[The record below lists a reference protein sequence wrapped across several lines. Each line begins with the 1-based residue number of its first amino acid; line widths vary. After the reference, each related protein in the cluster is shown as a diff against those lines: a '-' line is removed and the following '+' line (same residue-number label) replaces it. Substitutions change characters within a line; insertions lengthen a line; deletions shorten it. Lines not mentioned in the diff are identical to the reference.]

1 MFEGYVVYYLNQY
14 LGKYVDGIDQK
25 SLRISIY
32 KGDVVLKN
40 LRLRPDALAS
50 LDLPV
55 TVRAGLLGSLTLKVP
70 WSSLGAVP
78 VEVKVD
84 RLFLLASP
92 KSEAERGRGVQSEDG
107 IEPAYQL
114 AKRQRVAAQEEAW
127 VQELAAQ
134 REQEEAARRAAGG
147 APAASEQG
155 GGVGGML
162 KAVIDTVIGNL
173 QLSISN
179 VHIRY
184 EDDTTNPGHPFACGL
199 TLDSITGYTVD
210 ELGKEAFIT
219 NNPLQMLRK
228 ALWLRR
234 MAVYFDTDA
243 EFWQP
248 PASWRQLA
256 PHDWDDWFLP
266 GIGLGRQERGS
277 TARHRQYVLQP
288 VDGRALYT
296 RHGAGMPHKEDE
308 PVVEMDFQLD
318 VVAVRLSQPQYLSY
332 HLLLAEM
339 SSFTARMPHAAYRPR
354 LRPAA
359 GEQARLWWKY
369 AVKAVQQQVLA
380 RKLSWEQAIKFAR
393 MRKEYVPLYIEHLRS
408 PIDPSRPRDRLPKG
422 IVDMDRQLP
431 EQTIVMFRR
440 LAHARLQREKR
451 QQAAKEAGQGGKAGG
466 GGWLDW
472 LRGGGGGGS
481 PKPAATA
488 TQEGEAAPEL
498 TPEEYSRLV
507 ELVNEQ
513 EQGLRLGTQTPFTL
527 LSRISAR
534 VGSASALLV
543 AADDTRVLRGGLE
556 GIQLVLSKYPETLQ
570 VELGVTAM
578 GVESPEGT
586 FIQTGAQL
594 QRLRSATDL
603 TEEMEGT
610 PESDAGR
617 ALAVTFVQKPQDG
630 SADASLDVALM
641 PSYVYY
647 SASAV
652 DRVVNFF
659 KTPEQLDLT
668 NLSAQATSQL
678 ERARR
683 LAAQYAAAALRAR
696 PKLRLHLVLDGP
708 KVAIPAVDAVGRAT
722 LALDFGRFIIES
734 DFDTAGKLPG
744 EEAALYECVRLNVCD
759 MAAYVADG
767 EFDWQAGDK
776 GGQLVPLL
784 QRTGM
789 DIALQA
795 ARFMDPS
802 HPVVRLQ
809 PSIPV
814 LHFYLS
820 PGRIGRMLRV
830 IRAALPASEE
840 EQAAAAAGTAAGGAP
855 GGTGRAAGGP
865 GADQELWRQ
874 HAEYEGGVRVLTW
887 AGLGRTSVAWCPRH
901 GIIYQGKLYLY
912 EGPQPGAKQL
922 AAEAVWPDRRV
933 VRVPPDKI
941 GGAEHVVA
949 LCPES
954 LDLTRLAESTSSVV
968 LRLDTE
974 EQADCWYRHLQQ
986 AQQALAS
993 AVGEGAALLPPDW
1006 EEAFSTLSGT
1016 EADEAMATGGPTAAQ
1031 GPPPG
1036 ALAAAAGQ
1044 APSTVLQIDAQL
1056 GELAIFG
1063 SGREPSPWWP
1073 PPEEDDAAPASP
1085 PGSGSLPAP
1094 PAAPEGFVSVD
1105 DEVPLIVL
1113 RAAGGTCQFTYGTPG
1128 MTVHTALGSLE
1139 IEDLLVGPRCRRN
1152 RFLASSHAGVELV
1165 GDETFFDADDRLC
1178 SGGATPRAG
1187 QSPASPGPRGPA
1199 CPAIAAPQ
1207 DLAEFTFK
1215 LRQPGSPEYE
1225 GVDTSLDVSLSSL
1238 YFYCNRPTV
1247 AALITLGVDIGAV
1260 ASAAFAGPEPAP
1272 AGAGGS
1278 AEEPKGEEAQAPC
1291 KAEGEQEG
1299 AGAVAA
1305 VAGVASQAAALGAG
1319 FEEAVDQAQLLGG
1332 AGGGDRSM
1340 FRLTA
1345 SLGTLQVLLNYEG
1358 AGCHTLSQASVDRFS
1373 FELDVRP
1380 DTSMR
1385 IRSTLGNVQ
1394 AVDCTL
1400 PEGHPY
1406 RQACGL
1412 REGSSTSLVS
1422 LEFCSF
1428 PPSYRHPAVPEGLQY
1443 YTLQAQLSE
1452 LQLVFLYRFLQENLA
1467 YLSTMLAMRL
1477 PSLEAEAAL
1486 ALPPAEPAVAPP
1498 AGEADV
1504 QQQGGGGGE
1513 SGGGSAAAATVQA
1526 TASTAPAAQ
1535 QQELQPFVLLMDV
1548 QASAPN
1554 ICLPR
1559 HSDSLDSIDVDLGSL
1574 SLKTAR
1580 IVSQPAPSGHPPLLM
1595 EAVDLTFSGVDC
1607 SVVQASKR
1615 GPNVFRNAESG
1626 WRLHWRRPL
1635 QPELRGEQPMF
1646 DLSLDLPFLKA
1657 RLTDHE
1663 YQLITSVAADN
1674 FAELPE
1680 LPCGARWLNDHYQA
1694 ILMEQQQAQLEQQ
1707 RQAAERA
1714 QQAAAGAPAGQE
1726 HPGASGALPRRN
1738 PQAGSQGGGGEE
1750 GEPAEEGPKPARLD
1764 KSRTSV
1770 RVAVSIGEIELEVHR
1785 HLEGLPQPLPLARFT
1800 IADLW
1805 VAFRNSEQGSM
1816 FVSVSVPRVEAK
1828 DLRPEVPPEQSLVI
1842 SSAHKASFLM
1852 LDWAASPGMAHQALA
1867 MTLQKPLMVAE
1878 LSFLLAVTQFVV
1890 PTFAFVKNRPIPFVT
1905 HDITLTGEPR
1915 AAEGD
1920 LFLCPA
1926 VRLLADTPGVCSYEY
1941 DGRGHRLVLP
1951 DKDHLDE
1958 QLPLILIG
1966 PGRTLRLRNVKV
1978 VNSASLAV
1986 CLQLS
1991 SGAKLLASPDD
2002 GVELLDSLDD
2012 ELALQ
2017 LAGAPAPSASASL
2030 LRRTLSPT
2038 RGGRSTPE
2046 GEGGSG
2052 ALLSPRAAALVS
2064 PRAAVGLPRAGA
2076 LGTFS
2081 PAPLGQSQQAQQAA
2095 QQQSSTIEIVLSAV
2109 GVGLQFV
2116 HLDSAGGPRQSSNSR
2131 PGSRPGSASASRHGS
2146 SANLSRTASGALTS
2160 PPAAGPAGAAGTAA
2174 APAPA
2179 RSVQMLAASFDLD
2192 LAYKIQASLQSGQVE
2207 VQGLRVETRFI
2218 SDVAA
2223 RLAQREQQDVA
2234 HKRKLRG
2241 RREGSVLDPCR
2252 LGLTFRLVAAGEGE
2266 DARPAT
2272 TDVRLE
2278 ASDLRLT
2285 LSPDV
2290 LELGG
2295 LLAASALEPLMQPQP
2310 DQPLASC
2317 NQFERVWSFDPAAL
2331 LAQQPG
2337 GAAAVSLAVTG
2348 AEGGVTVWRPKTPTG
2363 YAVTGDVVTPG
2374 STQPTFEVLAVAVNS
2389 GLAAYPTAYTRVW
2402 AGAGGAIWR
2411 PVPPPG
2417 YVAAGDVFTADE
2429 IEPELSAMVCLHE
2442 GTVVECAPGERL
2454 SLPPQLPHAP
2464 AAAAAAAS
2472 TLPRVDLW
2480 CLDNSIGTFLAAT
2493 PSLPAPEATYDLR
2506 SPLGLTPAALLA
2518 MGAAQEVAGSA
2529 LAAPPGRPRSQQ
2541 HEPPAQPARPA
2552 AAGPGQQQR
2561 QQPGLCKRKEPS
2573 EMFRTFQSSRRELR
2587 TETAARLVTPSVVDF
2602 RRICVWEG
2610 DPSCAPGSGGEAC
2623 GVSIWRPMPPP
2634 GYVALGDCLVRGYD
2648 PPPCASVVQDTGAE
2662 EGFGHTQ
2669 GMPLVK
2675 APRGFEPAWEDG
2687 SSLADSRLV
2696 LWRPVPYPGYVSMGC
2711 VATLGT
2717 VPPPRS
2723 CIKCLRQDAATRASP
2738 DRTPTWVL
2746 RHDKN
2751 TDPPPLSAWAVD
2763 EKLHTFVAMA
2773 LPPERAGQAVHAWK
2787 LRQPSSEQS
2796 EVPPSQQAAG
2806 GVNVVVKA
2814 GQSSVLLQ
2822 DAFHVPLL
2830 EVSLGAVEAGV
2841 RGPSQAVVQ
2850 AYLGLKL
2857 GVWSYN
2863 GTVKHWEPV
2872 VEPWDVIAQCA
2883 ANYGTR
2889 VSSGIEPG
2897 VAVSIKS
2904 SNDCVYTTLAFSA
2917 LHSMLMAYAD
2927 WQQLHGGGGG
2937 PPGSGRAMRALLAA
2951 GEATAMHVL
2960 VDNRLGVE
2968 SAMELDYGDRLEL
2981 VKLPAGEATP
2991 IIKPLPSF
2999 PLRLGDAPIGAEA
3012 LPHTLVLLDVQQVA
3026 GIPGSSSEGD
3036 RAAAGQQGG
3045 SGDEGGISQTSR
3057 QLYCSVRLEPAGA
3070 GAPGASGQASPA
3082 SSGGAGRG
3090 MGGQLSPAGSL
3101 QGWDA
3106 EGGLA
3111 APVRTRALPPSA
3123 AGIVPWEERLCVA
3136 LPMRP
3141 AAEATLV
3148 FEVWDAAA
3156 AGGRGASLGSG
3167 RLTLPV
3173 RSLRHRQEHSAELKW
3188 ELPGSQTG
3196 SSAGDSSASGSGEG
3210 DSSSGQQQQQGSR
3223 EVQLQVAYML
3233 QKQWSFA
3240 KAGGGQSGQDAWAA
3254 EASTAGQRAL
3264 TLTSQPGTWAVVPAF
3279 GQQKS
3284 GTGASSSASASGSIA
3299 AGSASVIPLKIGK
3312 EGLVVESSVANGTRR
3327 EVLRA
3332 LCQVVNS
3339 TELTLEVCLVDV
3351 EDSDWQMVAARSGS
3365 LSGTFSADSVE
3376 EEVFENERFAR
3387 SATGA
3392 QWAAANLRPEDPRR
3406 YQYALQ
3412 QSDAFPKVDPP
3423 RGWEWESNWQLDHGP
3438 STDADGWAYAPDFKQ
3453 LHFPP
3458 PAGAQKPS
3466 VNDYVRRRRWV
3477 RRRRRTGSKPAPLAS
3492 LAAALGSG
3500 LKQKQQEQVVT
3511 GRQVLGCAAPG
3522 EALPLPLGWSSPSR
3536 QLQLRPVLPVEAPAP
3551 AGQQEQQQG
3560 AVQQAAEQQ
3569 QQQLPGGAPA
3579 AEEQGQLQGEGEWE
3593 EEEQGQLHA
3602 VHDWSQGTAD
3612 GRHTLKLDGMDEG
3625 ITRLV
3630 CCPSLHNTAL
3640 GSAGSELELSD
3651 LWFSL
3656 GVEGDVLAA
3665 SKQAKPMTDWRIVV
3679 SAPLRLTN
3687 QLPIAGSLLVWEQ
3700 QAEAGKGDLVGRQ
3713 TVQVASG
3720 ATVPIHTADMRRVV
3734 SFTFYPEGYEWVEP
3748 APAVLSEGY
3757 SGRGRGRQQLPDR
3770 FRLLRPGASAPLEVF
3785 IQRSIEWGTWLL
3797 GAKEELDPGAV
3808 VAMGVPMTAT
3818 LLSPLW
3824 VVNATSL
3831 AIDAVIVPLEAPPPP
3846 RPSSGVSLRG
3856 RRMSG
3861 AASDTLRSEAA
3872 LRTINTDDA
3881 DPQQRGEY
3889 RQRRFVAPASMELLS
3904 YPLPSFLAGSP
3915 SQLALA
3921 GSAEQG
3927 QQAQQAQQAAE
3938 KRRRYGVRLRVA
3950 GSGWTPALAL
3960 DAGEPAGAGGGA
3972 AGQQQQVD
3980 SLQGA
3985 RPTLVRALVREDG
3998 LVHEVV
4004 ARLEVSAFGTS
4015 QVLRLEPHVVVSNR
4029 TSVPLQLLQSRLDLI
4044 APPAAAGGARPSG
4057 AVVAE
4062 GGSSFSQSS
4071 RSMNAALLAGGGP
4084 SLVRPSRRFL
4094 STASQLNADAD
4105 SRRSLASAASS
4116 LASLSSRWDRVPSL
4130 LPSGTSPLVQ
4140 LSASSFRQSVQRNAV
4155 MDLPAGAAAV
4165 PLPLSAGLPNHT
4177 LSFRCVPPPAYA
4189 AAAAA
4194 DALPLWSRPVTV
4206 RAGVESQMYVV
4217 VPVIPPEE
4225 DEAGTEHAGGQAEGS
4240 CGGSGTSGSDAA
4252 HLTALPGG
4260 RGSGDAAHL
4269 APGHGSGGSGLA
4281 GWPPAVAILRLSVH
4295 RRGLGA
4301 MHVVLESMHSD
4312 PPYLLE
4318 NRTHFPLQY
4327 RQAHVR
4333 GAPFHTLEPFS
4344 AAGYVWE
4351 YSMAGQRQELEMQE
4365 GGTTGASKV
4374 YALDAPDGEQDG
4386 EPAPLARMQ
4395 PLPLSSY
4402 PHTCSVR
4409 VAFFEQVAM
4418 GASGVARIGGEGS
4431 GVLGRGGIDRVLQ
4444 VAPGHEPLLTAGA
4457 KSLAPSRP
4465 DLCIAFELPGL
4476 EVSLVD
4482 HTPRELLLLSA
4493 TELKAGVT
4501 LGSNPAST
4509 YKTMRLSVQRLQL
4522 DDMLT
4527 GTPFPVVLAPAL
4539 QQPPGA
4545 GEQPVLAVTWASVL
4559 GGARGRSYLPLVA
4572 VRWPVA
4578 LQLAISEA
4586 LVWSAYE
4593 LLERLQRDAAA
4604 AASAGG
4610 AGAAVAAADV
4620 PVRIRLL
4627 AVDSLSTQ
4635 ISFQGDPFSRPR
4647 DLAGGLVG
4655 RVIDLANFQAAP
4667 ISLQGLAENNLV
4679 MLQSQLSATIQQ
4691 HFRNQLFY
4699 VGLSLMR
4706 SFGLVG
4712 GTSRALGALSA
4723 AVAKL
4728 AGPSASASRA
4738 REQQEAK
4745 QKRSITDVGDGML
4758 EGVGAIGTSML
4769 RGFKGIFERPMEGAQ
4784 QAGVQGAIKGVGKGL
4799 LGVVANPVSGVLEA
4813 MSATA
4818 EGFDATFGKPR
4829 DRLLVL
4835 ERRRPARVISG
4846 EGKLMPLVRGGS
4858 TKQSRIEE
4866 IGQALLK
4873 NTLLAA
4879 PNGLR
4884 NKRQGAVTE
4893 AYEEHFVLPDDRVLL
4908 LTSAGIL
4915 LVHAP
4920 GFAQLDGAAEIGAIN
4935 VSDVAPGIIQWGVR
4949 WDDVLTFELR
4959 WSRELHY
4966 PDRLIVHRKGTP
4978 GWQEEESLAHQ
4989 VKCFETTPQAS
5000 QIKVV
5005 AQKVLRK
5012 YYLDPLR
5019 RNQLWSRRHDAA
5031 SSLPA
5036 GTPLDQLPPTMPCL
5050 DFALT
5055 WHTNPHKS
5063 PVVSFWRPLAPA
5075 GYRAVGD
5082 VLSLGLE
5089 PPTAPVPCFRDDVGL
5104 RIRSAAASAAGEGE
5118 PPVAQPPREFSL
5130 IWRYNGKRP
5139 VTVWMPVAPPGY
5151 AALGAVVRGEPE
5163 LPNTDEYLCVR
5174 SDLTSPAKVFN
5185 SPIWSYDPGP
5195 ALQAAMAQTAGS
5207 SRAALAQPV
5216 RQFLPH
5222 HPETWKVSVWQ
5233 VDNRLGTFIA
5243 VRSFSPP
5250 PSDVSRTVKMIE
5262 ERAAARPAAV
5272 ARQIPA

>member
-1 MFEGYVVYYLNQY
+1 A
-14 LGKYVDGIDQK
+14 
-25 SLRISIY
+25 LR
-32 KGDVVLKN
+32 
-40 LRLRPDALAS
+40 
-50 LDLPV
+50 
-55 TVRAGLLGSLTLKVP
+55 
-70 WSSLGAVP
+70 
-78 VEVKVD
+78 
-84 RLFLLASP
+84 
-92 KSEAERGRGVQSEDG
+92 
-107 IEPAYQL
+107 
-114 AKRQRVAAQEEAW
+114 
-127 VQELAAQ
+127 
-134 REQEEAARRAAGG
+134 
-147 APAASEQG
+147 
-155 GGVGGML
+155 
-162 KAVIDTVIGNL
+162 
-173 QLSISN
+173 
-179 VHIRY
+179 
-184 EDDTTNPGHPFACGL
+184 
-199 TLDSITGYTVD
+199 
-210 ELGKEAFIT
+210 
-219 NNPLQMLRK
+219 
-228 ALWLRR
+228 LRR
-234 MAVYFDTDA
+234 MALYFDTDA
-243 EFWQP
+243 EFWSP

-256 PHDWDDWFLP
+256 PHDWDDWFQP
-266 GIGLGRQERGS
+266 GIGLDRQERGG

-288 VDGRALYT
+288 VDGSALYT
-296 RHGAGMPHKEDE
+296 RRGAGMQRKDDE
-308 PVVEMDFQLD
+308 PVVEMDFQLAA
-318 VVAVRLSQPQYLSY
+318 VAVRLTQPQYQSY

-339 SSFTARMPHAAYRPR
+339 SSFTARMAHAAYRPR

-359 GEQARLWWKY
+359 GEQARLWWRY
-369 AVKAVQQQVLA
+369 AIKAVQQQVLA
-380 RKLSWEQAIKFAR
+380 RKLTWEQAIKFAR

-408 PIDPSRPRDRLPKG
+408 PIDPSRPHDRLPKG

-451 QQAAKEAGQGGKAGG
+451 QQAAREAGQGGKAGG

-472 LRGGGGGGS
+472 LRGGSGGAAA
-481 PKPAATA
+481 PKPAAA
-488 TQEGEAAPEL
+488 ANQEGEVVPEL

-513 EQGLRLGTQTPFTL
+513 ELGMRLGAQTPFTL

-534 VGSASALLV
+534 VDSASALLV

-556 GIQLVLSKYPETLQ
+556 GIQLGLNRYPETLQ
-570 VELGVTAM
+570 VELGVAAM
-578 GVESPEGT
+578 GVESSEGT

-594 QRLRSATDL
+594 RRLRSATDL
-603 TEEMEGT
+603 TEEMEGAAE
-610 PESDAGR
+610 PAAAR

-630 SADASLDVALM
+630 SADAALDVSLM

-647 SASAV
+647 SASAI

-668 NLSAQATSQL
+668 NLSAQATSQFD
-678 ERARR
+678 RARR
-683 LAAQYAAAALRAR
+683 LAAQYAAAALQSR
-696 PKLRLHLVLDGP
+696 PKLRLHLVLDAP
-708 KVAIPAVDAVGRAT
+708 KVAIPAVDAAGRAT

-734 DFDTAGKLPG
+734 DFDTASKLPG

-759 MAAYVADG
+759 VAAYVADG
-767 EFDWQAGDK
+767 EFSWQESSEASWAGS
-776 GGQLVPLL
+776 QLVPLL

-795 ARFMDPS
+795 ARFLDPAR
-802 HPVVRLQ
+802 PVVRLQ

-814 LHFYLS
+814 LHFHLS
-820 PGRIGRMLRV
+820 PGRVGRMLRV

-840 EQAAAAAGTAAGGAP
+840 EQAAAAGTAGSGGVP
-855 GGTGRAAGGP
+855 QAAGSL
-865 GADQELWRQ
+865 GADKELWRQ
-874 HAEYEGGVRVLTW
+874 HAEYEGSVRVLTW

-912 EGPQPGAKQL
+912 EGPQPGARQL
-922 AAEAVWPDRRV
+922 AAEAVWPDRRI

-949 LCPES
+949 VCPEG
-954 LDLTRLAESTSSVV
+954 LDLTRLAESASSVV
-968 LRLDTE
+968 LRLDSG
-974 EQADCWYRHLQQ
+974 EQADCWYRYLQQ
-986 AQQALAS
+986 AQQTMAS
-993 AVGEGAALLPPDW
+993 AAAEGAALLPPDW
-1006 EEAFSTLSGT
+1006 EDTSSTLTGT
-1016 EADEAMATGGPTAAQ
+1016 EADEALAVGGLTATQ
-1031 GPPPG
+1031 GPHLG
-1036 ALAAAAGQ
+1036 AQAAAAGQ
-1044 APSTVLQIDAQL
+1044 APTTMVQIEAQL

-1073 PPEEDDAAPASP
+1073 PPEEDDAVPASP
-1085 PGSGSLPAP
+1085 PGGDGAPTP
-1094 PAAPEGFVSVD
+1094 PAMPEGFVSVD
-1105 DEVPLIVL
+1105 GEVPLIVL
-1113 RAAGGTCQFTYGTPG
+1113 RASGGTCRFSYGAAG

-1139 IEDLLVGPRCRRN
+1139 IEDLLVGQRCPRN
-1152 RFLASSHAGVELV
+1152 RFLASSHAGVEQV
-1165 GDETFFDADDRLC
+1165 GEETFFDADERLS
-1178 SGGATPRAG
+1178 SGGLTPRASQSLAG
-1187 QSPASPGPRGPA
+1187 QEPVGPA
-1199 CPAIAAPQ
+1199 CPPIAPSR

-1225 GVDTSLDVSLSSL
+1225 GVDTSLDVSLRSL

-1247 AALITLGVDIGAV
+1247 AALITLGIDIGTV
-1260 ASAAFAGPEPAP
+1260 ASAAFSGPEPAA
-1272 AGAGGS
+1272 AGNAGGGAAEP
-1278 AEEPKGEEAQAPC
+1278 AEEEGEAPC
-1291 KAEGEQEG
+1291 KPEGGQED
-1299 AGAVAA
+1299 AGPAAA
-1305 VAGVASQAAALGAG
+1305 VAGAASQVAAVGGGVAEAL
-1319 FEEAVDQAQLLGG
+1319 DQASEKWRVCRLPALAQLLGATGG
-1332 AGGGDRSM
+1332 ADRSM

-1345 SLGTLQVLLNYEG
+1345 SLGTLQVGFNYEG

-1373 FELDVRP
+1373 FELDIRP
-1380 DTSMR
+1380 DTRMR
-1385 IRSTLGNVQ
+1385 IKSTLGNVQ

-1428 PPSYRHPAVPEGLQY
+1428 PPSHSHPAVPPGLQY

-1452 LQLVFLYRFLQENLA
+1452 LQLVFLYRFLQENLT
-1467 YLSTMLAMRL
+1467 YISTMLAMRL
-1477 PSLEAEAAL
+1477 PPLEAAAAL
-1486 ALPPAEPAVAPP
+1486 ALPPADPSAGHPA
-1498 AGEADV
+1498 AGQAGALV
-1504 QQQGGGGGE
+1504 QDSGSSPGGGGSTTG
-1513 SGGGSAAAATVQA
+1513 AAQ
-1526 TASTAPAAQ
+1526 PAALTGQ
-1535 QQELQPFVLLMDV
+1535 AAEQPQLQPFVLLMDV

-1559 HSDSLDSIDVDLGSL
+1559 HSSSLDSIEVDLGSL

-1580 IVSQPAPSGHPPLLM
+1580 ILAQPEPRGHPQLLV
-1595 EAVDLTFSGVDC
+1595 EAVDLTFSGVGC

-1646 DLSLDLPFLKA
+1646 DLSLDLPYLKA

-1663 YQLITSVAADN
+1663 YELITSVAADN

-1680 LPCGARWLNDHYQA
+1680 LPAGARWLNDHYQA
-1694 ILMEQQQAQLEQQ
+1694 ILLEEQQALLEQQ

-1714 QQAAAGAPAGQE
+1714 QQGAADAAAEQQQQQA
-1726 HPGASGALPRRN
+1726 
-1738 PQAGSQGGGGEE
+1738 AGSGTVSRRGTQATPSSGGGEE
-1750 GEPAEEGPKPARLD
+1750 GEGTGEDPKPARHD

-1785 HLEGLPQPLPLARFT
+1785 HLEGLPTPLPLARFT
-1800 IADLW
+1800 VADLW

-1816 FVSVSVPRVEAK
+1816 FVGVNVPRVEAK

-1842 SSAHKASFLM
+1842 SSGHKASFLM

-1867 MTLQKPLMVAE
+1867 MTLQKPLLVAE

-1890 PTFAFVKNRPIPFVT
+1890 PTFAFVKNRPIPYVT
-1905 HDITLTGEPR
+1905 HDIALTGEPHL
-1915 AAEGD
+1915 ATGD
-1920 LFLCPA
+1920 LFLCPS
-1926 VRLLADTPGVCSYEY
+1926 VRLLADTPGACSYEY
-1941 DGRGHRLVLP
+1941 DGGGHRLVLP

-1966 PGRTLRLRNVKV
+1966 AGRTLRLRSVRV

-1986 CLQLS
+1986 CLQLAP
-1991 SGAKLLASPDD
+1991 GAKLLASPDD
-2002 GVELLDSLDD
+2002 GVELVDSLEADG
-2012 ELALQ
+2012 ELARHLT
-2017 LAGAPAPSASASL
+2017 GGPISHPTPSL

-2038 RGGRSTPE
+2038 GRST
-2046 GEGGSG
+2046 SG
-2052 ALLSPRAAALVS
+2052 AEASGSMVLSPRAAALTS
-2064 PRAAVGLPRAGA
+2064 PRTSSLSAP
-2076 LGTFS
+2076 S
-2081 PAPLGQSQQAQQAA
+2081 PGPLASSQHAPQAQQHAP
-2095 QQQSSTIEIVLSAV
+2095 QQSRTIEIVLSAV

-2116 HLDSAGGPRQSSNSR
+2116 HLDAAAAPR
-2131 PGSRPGSASASRHGS
+2131 PGSSSRSSSRPGSASGSRHS
-2146 SANLSRTASGALTS
+2146 SSVDLLGAAS
-2160 PPAAGPAGAAGTAA
+2160 PAGVGPAGAAGGAA

-2179 RSVQMLAASFDLD
+2179 RSAQMLAASLDLD
-2192 LAYKIQASLQSGQVE
+2192 LAYKIQDSAQSGRVE

-2218 SDVAA
+2218 TDVAA

-2241 RREGSVLDPCR
+2241 RREGAVLDPCR
-2252 LGLTFRLVAAGEGE
+2252 LGLAFSLVAAAGEGE
-2266 DARPAT
+2266 DARPAS

-2278 ASDLRLT
+2278 ATDLRLT

-2290 LELGG
+2290 LELGA

-2310 DQPLASC
+2310 DQPVASC

-2337 GAAAVSLAVTG
+2337 GVAAVSLAVTG
-2348 AEGGVTVWRPKTPTG
+2348 AEGGVTAWRPRTPTG
-2363 YAVTGDVVTPG
+2363 YAVTGDIVTPG

-2389 GLAAYPTAYTRVW
+2389 GLAAYPTGYTRIW

-2417 YVAAGDVFTADE
+2417 YVAAGDLFTDGE
-2429 IEPELSAMVCLHE
+2429 DEPELSAMVCVHE
-2442 GTVVECAPGERL
+2442 GAVVECAPGERL
-2454 SLPPQLPHAP
+2454 SLPPHLPHAP
-2464 AAAAAAAS
+2464 AAAAAATAA
-2472 TLPRVDLW
+2472 LPRVDLW
-2480 CLDNSIGTFLAAT
+2480 CLDNTMGTFLAAT
-2493 PSLPAPEATYDLR
+2493 PTLPAPEATYDLR

-2518 MGAAQEVAGSA
+2518 MGAAQEVAGAA
-2529 LAAPPGRPRSQQ
+2529 LGAPPGHPGSQQ
-2541 HEPPAQPARPA
+2541 SEPQAAQPASA
-2552 AAGPGQQQR
+2552 APGQQQR
-2561 QQPGLCKRKEPS
+2561 QQLELRKQQDPS
-2573 EMFRTFQSSRRELR
+2573 QMFRNFQSSRRDLG
-2587 TETAARLVTPSVVDF
+2587 TDSAARLVTPSVVDF
-2602 RRICVWEG
+2602 RRVCAWEG
-2610 DPSCAPGSGGEAC
+2610 DPSCSPGSAGEAC
-2623 GVSIWRPMPPP
+2623 GISIWRPVAPP

-2648 PPPCASVVQDTGAE
+2648 PPLSAGVAQDTGGE

-2675 APRGFEPAWEDG
+2675 APRGFEPAWEDA
-2687 SSLADSRLV
+2687 SSPPDSRLV
-2696 LWRPVPYPGYVSMGC
+2696 LWRPVPYPGYVAMGC

-2717 VPPPRS
+2717 VPPPRA

-2738 DRTPTWVL
+2738 DRTPTWTL
-2746 RHDKN
+2746 RPEKA
-2751 TDPPPLSAWAVD
+2751 TDPPALSAWTVD
-2763 EKLHTFVAMA
+2763 EKLHTFMAVA
-2773 LPPERAGQAVHAWK
+2773 LPPERAAQAVHAWK
-2787 LRQPSSEQS
+2787 LRQPSSEQA

-2830 EVSLGAVEAGV
+2830 EVSLGSGKAAMEAGV

-2883 ANYGTR
+2883 ANYGSR
-2889 VSSGIEPG
+2889 MSSGIEPG

-2917 LHSMLMAYAD
+2917 VHSMLMAYAD
-2927 WQQLHGGGGG
+2927 WQQLHGSGG
-2937 PPGSGRAMRALLAA
+2937 GRAMRALLAA
-2951 GEATAMHVL
+2951 GEASAMHVV

-2999 PLRLGDAPIGAEA
+2999 PLRLGDAPISVEA
-3012 LPHTLVLLDVQQVA
+3012 LPHKLLLLDVQQLS
-3026 GIPGSSSEGD
+3026 GIEGSGSSGAEEPESGGGGARGEGT
-3036 RAAAGQQGG
+3036 RQ
-3045 SGDEGGISQTSR
+3045 
-3057 QLYCSVRLEPAGA
+3057 QLYCSVHLEPAAGGA
-3070 GAPGASGQASPA
+3070 VSPV
-3082 SSGGAGRG
+3082 SSSSAGRG
-3090 MGGQLSPAGSL
+3090 FGVQSLSAGSPG
-3101 QGWDA
+3101 GWRA
-3106 EGGLA
+3106 EGGHA
-3111 APVRTRALPPSA
+3111 APVRTRALPPGA
-3123 AGIVPWEERLCVA
+3123 AGVVAWDERLCVA
-3136 LPMRP
+3136 LPMQP
-3141 AAEATLV
+3141 VGEATLV

-3167 RLTLPV
+3167 RLALPI
-3173 RSLRHRQEHSAELKW
+3173 RSLQHREQHSAELTW
-3188 ELPGSQTG
+3188 QLPGSQAD
-3196 SSAGDSSASGSGEG
+3196 SSAGAGG
-3210 DSSSGQQQQQGSR
+3210 SSGAAGSSPQQAQR
-3223 EVQLQVAYML
+3223 ELQLQVAYML
-3233 QKQWSFA
+3233 QRQWSFA
-3240 KAGGGQSGQDAWAA
+3240 KAGGGLSGQDAWDA
-3254 EASTAGQRAL
+3254 EASSAGQRAL
-3264 TLTSQPGTWAVVPAF
+3264 TLASQPGTWVVIPAF
-3279 GQQKS
+3279 GQQKAGS
-3284 GTGASSSASASGSIA
+3284 GASSAASAAGGPA
-3299 AGSASVIPLKIGK
+3299 AGSASVIPLKLGK

-3327 EVLRA
+3327 EVLRG

-3339 TELTLEVCLVDV
+3339 TELLLEFCLVDV

-3387 SATGA
+3387 GAAGA
-3392 QWAAANLRPEDPRR
+3392 QWAASNLQAGDPRR

-3412 QSDAFPKVDPP
+3412 QSDSFPTVDPP
-3423 RGWEWESNWQLDHGP
+3423 RGWEWESSWQLDQGP

-3458 PAGAQKPS
+3458 PTGAQKPS
-3466 VNDYVRRRRWV
+3466 INDYVRRRRWV

-3492 LAAALGSG
+3492 LAAALGTDH
-3500 LKQKQQEQVVT
+3500 KKPRKQVVT
-3511 GRQVLGCAAPG
+3511 SRQVLGRAAPG
-3522 EALPLPLGWSSPSR
+3522 EALPLPLGWSSPGR
-3536 QLQLRPVLPVEAPAP
+3536 QLQLRPVLSSSRPAS
-3551 AGQQEQQQG
+3551 AGQQEQQPAG
-3560 AVQQAAEQQ
+3560 EGSPGKAEGQ
-3569 QQQLPGGAPA
+3569 PPREES
-3579 AEEQGQLQGEGEWE
+3579 AEEA
-3593 EEEQGQLHA
+3593 GQLHA
-3602 VHDWSQGTAD
+3602 AHDWSQGTAD
-3612 GRHTLKLDGMDEG
+3612 GHATLRLDGLDEG
-3625 ITRLV
+3625 VTRLV
-3630 CCPSLHNTAL
+3630 CCSSLHNTAL
-3640 GSAGSELELSD
+3640 GSAGSEMEVSD

-3656 GVEGDVLAA
+3656 GVEGDILAA
-3665 SKQAKPMTDWRIVV
+3665 SKQAKPTTDWRIVV

-3687 QLPIAGSLLVWEQ
+3687 QLPVAGSLLVWEQ
-3700 QAEAGKGDLVGRQ
+3700 QAEAGKGNLVGRQ

-3720 ATVPIHTADMRRVV
+3720 DTVAIHTADMRRVV

-3748 APAVLSEGY
+3748 APTVLSEGH

-3770 FRLLRPGASAPLEVF
+3770 FRLVRPGASAPLEVF
-3785 IQRSIEWGTWLL
+3785 VQRSIEWGTWLL

-3808 VAMGVPMTAT
+3808 VAMGVPMTVT
-3818 LLSPLW
+3818 LLAPLW

-3831 AIDAVIVPLEAPPPP
+3831 AVDAVIVPLEAAPPP
-3846 RPSSGVSLRG
+3846 RPSTGVTLRG
-3856 RRMSG
+3856 RRVS
-3861 AASDTLRSEAA
+3861 AATPDTLKSEAA

-3904 YPLPSFLAGSP
+3904 YPLPSFLASSA
-3915 SQLALA
+3915 SQLP
-3921 GSAEQG
+3921 SASTEPG
-3927 QQAQQAQQAAE
+3927 QQAAQQAE

-3960 DAGEPAGAGGGA
+3960 DAGDPDGAGNGA
-3972 AGQQQQVD
+3972 TSQQLQAD

-3985 RPTLVRALVREDG
+3985 RPVLLRALVREEG

-4004 ARLEVSAFGTS
+4004 ATLDVSAFGTS

-4029 TSVPLQLLQSRLDLI
+4029 TSVPLQLLQSRLDFI
-4044 APPAAAGGARPSG
+4044 APQAAAGGAAAGGLARPSG
-4057 AVVAE
+4057 PVVAE

-4071 RSMNAALLAGGGP
+4071 RSMNAALLTGSGP

-4094 STASQLNADAD
+4094 SAASPSSVDEG
-4105 SRRSLASAASS
+4105 SPRSLASAASS
-4116 LASLSSRWDRVPSL
+4116 FTSQSSRWERVPSL

-4140 LSASSFRQSVQRNAV
+4140 LTASSFRQSLQRSAVQ
-4155 MDLPAGAAAV
+4155 DLPAGAAAV
-4165 PLPLSAGLPNHT
+4165 PLSLSAGLPNHT
-4177 LSFRCVPPPAYA
+4177 LSFRSVPPPAYA

-4206 RAGVESQMYVV
+4206 RVGVESQMYVV

-4225 DEAGTEHAGGQAEGS
+4225 DPPAGEQAGGGAAAAGI
-4240 CGGSGTSGSDAA
+4240 TNDGSDAA
-4252 HLTALPGG
+4252 HITAPAGS
-4260 RGSGDAAHL
+4260 RGSGDSAHL
-4269 APGHGSGGSGLA
+4269 APGHGSGASGLA

-4295 RRGLGA
+4295 RRGRGA

-4318 NRTHFPLQY
+4318 NRTSFPLQY

-4333 GAPFHTLEPFS
+4333 GAPLHSLEPFS
-4344 AAGYVWE
+4344 AVGYVWE
-4351 YSMAGQRQELEMQE
+4351 YSMAGERQELEMQE
-4365 GGTTGASKV
+4365 GGTTGAAK
-4374 YALDAPDGEQDG
+4374 ARKGE
-4386 EPAPLARMQ
+4386 AVPLARME
-4395 PLPLSSY
+4395 PLPLSTY

-4409 VAFFEQVAM
+4409 VAYFEQVTM
-4418 GASGVARIGGEGS
+4418 GASGVVRIGGEGS

-4444 VAPGHEPLLTAGA
+4444 VAPGHEPLLSAGA
-4457 KSLAPSRP
+4457 KSQGPSRP
-4465 DLCIAFELPGL
+4465 DLSIAFELPGL

-4493 TELKAGVT
+4493 TDLKAGFT
-4501 LGSNPAST
+4501 LGSNPASS

-4545 GEQPVLAVTWASVL
+4545 GAQPVLALTWASVL

-4572 VRWPVA
+4572 IRWPVT
-4578 LQLAISEA
+4578 LQLAINEA
-4586 LVWSAYE
+4586 LVWSAYT

-4604 AASAGG
+4604 VAAAGG
-4610 AGAAVAAADV
+4610 TGAAVAAADV

-4627 AVDSLSTQ
+4627 SVDPLSTQ

-4647 DLAGGLVG
+4647 DLAGGLVS
-4655 RVIDLANFQAAP
+4655 RLIDLANFQAAP
-4667 ISLQGLAENNLV
+4667 ISLQGLSENNLV
-4679 MLQSQLSATIQQ
+4679 MMQSQLSTTIQQ
-4691 HFRNQLFY
+4691 HIRSQLFF

-4706 SFGLVG
+4706 SFGLMG
-4712 GTSRALGALSA
+4712 GASRALGALSA

-4728 AGPSASASRA
+4728 AGPASGVSRG
-4738 REQQEAK
+4738 RDEQEAK

-4769 RGFKGIFERPMEGAQ
+4769 RGFKGIFERPLEGAQ
-4784 QAGVQGAIKGVGKGL
+4784 QAGMQGAIKGVGKGL
-4799 LGVVANPVSGVLEA
+4799 LGVVANPVSGVLQA
-4813 MSATA
+4813 FSTTA

-4846 EGKLMPLVRGGS
+4846 EGRLMPLVRGGS

-4884 NKRQGAVTE
+4884 NKRQGAATE

-4908 LTSAGIL
+4908 LTSAGVL

-4935 VSDVAPGIIQWGVR
+4935 VGDVAPGTIQWGVR

-4989 VKCFETTPQAS
+4989 IKCFENTPQAS
-5000 QIKVV
+5000 QINMV
-5005 AQKVLRK
+5005 ANKVLRK

-5031 SSLPA
+5031 GSLPA
-5036 GTPLDQLPPTMPCL
+5036 GTSLEQLPPTMPCL

-5104 RIRSAAASAAGEGE
+5104 RIRNAAAASAASEGD
-5118 PPVAQPPREFSL
+5118 PPTAQPPREFSL

-5163 LPNTDEYLCVR
+5163 LPSTDEYLCVR
-5174 SDLTSPAKVFN
+5174 SDLTASAAVFN
-5185 SPIWSYDPGP
+5185 SAIWSYDPAP
-5195 ALQAAMAQTAGS
+5195 ALQAAMAQAASG
-5207 SRAALAQPV
+5207 SRAAQAQPS

-5222 HPETWKVSVWQ
+5222 HPETWKVSIWQ

-5250 PSDVSRTVKMIE
+5250 PADMPRTVKTVE
-5262 ERAAARPAAV
+5262 ERAAAKPAAV